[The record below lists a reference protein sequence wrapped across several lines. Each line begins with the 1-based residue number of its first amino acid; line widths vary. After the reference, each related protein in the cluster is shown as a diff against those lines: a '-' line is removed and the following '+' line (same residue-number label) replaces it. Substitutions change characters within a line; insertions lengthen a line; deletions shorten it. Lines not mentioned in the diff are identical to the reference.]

1 MKIIKFLIC
10 AVMCSA
16 LLFTV
21 CSAQVYT
28 EDYPLWCPASG
39 ASWMEVN
46 TSQGKAC
53 VVVPY
58 TFRFDTFGFYGSSG
72 YVPCNLTN
80 STLNGYIYFNNASSY
95 FGNPTE
101 LQCRFS
107 SFGTLQ
113 VYEPYQNNYNGTS
126 YRWSDLGVS
135 SVLNTNIGFMD
146 EAGDRQNDA
155 YVYSTTEKLLILVFI
170 AQLGLILLFVLRSA
184 WRA

>member
-10 AVMCSA
+10 AVMCSV
-16 LLFTV
+16 LFFTV

-28 EDYPLWCPASG
+28 EVYPDWCPSSG
-39 ASWMEVN
+39 AAWMELN
-46 TSQGKAC
+46 TAQGKAC
-53 VVVPY
+53 VVVPN
-58 TFRFDTFGFYGSSG
+58 TFRFNTFGFNGSSG
-72 YVPCNLTN
+72 YEPLNLTN
-80 STLNGYIYFNNASSY
+80 STVSGYIYFNNPSSY
-95 FGNPTE
+95 YGNPSE

-113 VYEPYQNNYNGTS
+113 VYEPYQNNYSGIS
-126 YRWSDLGVS
+126 YRWTDLGVNS
-135 SVLNTNIGFMD
+135 ILNTNVGLMD